1 MEKKKYTVKL
11 LGLTAGQVNKNGRIY
26 TREVLDKAIAEY
38 NANPNRRFGYFGS
51 RDDFYQPLGEISHET
66 SNLRIDENG
75 DVLADIVPL
84 GTPNGK
90 ILETVLES
98 AFEAARFTII
108 GAADLEINEP
118 VSKVTNLDIFSI
130 NAI

>member
-98 AFEAARFTII
+98 AFF
-108 GAADLEINEP
+108 LP
-118 VSKVTNLDIFSI
+118 VSNFINLAEIS
-130 NAI
+130 